1 MQRSSLMMHDEKQLL
16 VTMDT
21 LETYNRGV
29 YTKLVQVVWF
39 VFRTKRK
46 LALKERDNPAYR

>member
-1 MQRSSLMMHDEKQLL
+1 MTHDEKQLL

-21 LETYNRGV
+21 LETYDRGV

-39 VFRTKRK
+39 VLRTSAS
-46 LALKERDNPAYR
+46 LF